1 MSKFT
6 QYKIITITAI
16 LIALACFFAKMT
28 PHMQGFCYDFRRQTP
43 GPPTEHFRPLQLIWL
58 VISRLAL
65 VDSGAFSP
73 SAIKTFI

>member
-1 MSKFT
+1 
-6 QYKIITITAI
+6 
-16 LIALACFFAKMT
+16 MT

-43 GPPTEHFRPLQLIWL
+43 GLSAEHFRPLQLIWL

>member
-28 PHMQGFCYDFRRQTP
+28 PHMQGFGYDFRRQTP
-43 GPPTEHFRPLQLIWL
+43 GPPTEHFRPLQLIRL
-58 VISRLAL
+58 VTSHLAL
-65 VDSGAFSP
+65 ADAGALSP